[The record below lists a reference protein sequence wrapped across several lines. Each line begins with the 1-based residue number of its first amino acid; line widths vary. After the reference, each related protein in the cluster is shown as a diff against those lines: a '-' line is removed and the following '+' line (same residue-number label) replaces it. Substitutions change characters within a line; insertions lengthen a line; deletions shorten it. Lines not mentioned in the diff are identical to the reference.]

1 MTQRRLVNATEGIL
15 AAIILLYCVMV
26 AAVNPAFLSVETLF
40 DIVRSSSTAVIVGM
54 GLLLVML
61 SGGIDVSFMS
71 IALFGSYV
79 AAYAMIRLKIDSL
92 AFAFIISV
100 GLGTALGLVNA
111 LLVNW
116 LNLPPFIVTLGTQNL
131 FHGVMT
137 TFVSDKTFGAGVIP
151 SALSKF
157 GSATLFTLKTRQ
169 GVMGLT
175 AAVIPTCIAVLLTW
189 FIVCRTMVG
198 RGIVA
203 MGNSPESARRAGFNL
218 LKLRLFVYGYIGALA
233 AVMGVVYISQVNAVY
248 PNKLVG
254 NELMI
259 IAGAVI
265 GGVKDTGGRGKILGV
280 ILGIAII
287 YLLNSTLIFLGLSSS
302 WNNFFV
308 GTLLV
313 VSVAVTSW
321 QNRRK
326 NRGSLLFA
334 E

>member
-1 MTQRRLVNATEGIL
+1 L
-15 AAIILLYCVMV
+15 AGIILLYCVTV

-40 DIVRSSSTAVIVGM
+40 DIVRSSSTAIIVGM

-71 IALFGSYV
+71 VALFGSYV
-79 AAYAMIRLKIDSL
+79 AAFLMIRLKIDSL
-92 AFAFIISV
+92 VFAFAVSV
-100 GLGTALGLVNA
+100 GIGVTLGFINA

-116 LNLPPFIVTLGTQNL
+116 LNLPPFIITLGTQNL

-137 TFVSDKTFGAGVIP
+137 TFISDKTFGAGVIP
-151 SALSKF
+151 SALTRF
-157 GSATLFTLKTRQ
+157 GSATLFTLKTGQ

-175 AAVIPTCIAVLLTW
+175 VAVVPMCLAVLLTW
-189 FIVCRTMVG
+189 FIVCRTMTG
-198 RGIVA
+198 RGVVA
-203 MGNSPESARRAGFNL
+203 MGNSPESARRAGFSL
-218 LKLRLFVYGYIGALA
+218 LKLRLFTYSYIGALA

-265 GGVKDTGGRGKILGV
+265 GGVRDTGGRGKILGV
-280 ILGIAII
+280 ILGITIS

-326 NRGSLLFA
+326 NRKNLLFT